1 MARVPS
7 AAAAQIGE
15 RIKRARV
22 DRGWTQDVLAV
33 ESDIDSAS
41 IRSYENGR
49 AMVSVKT
56 LLQIATTLE
65 RDPGWFLKEVTVE
78 QFSQPRESAQS

>member
-7 AAAAQIGE
+7 AAAARIGE
-15 RIKRARV
+15 RIKAARI
-22 DRGWTQDVLAV
+22 DRGWTQDGLAV
-33 ESDIDSAS
+33 ECDIDSAS

-65 RDPGWFLKEVTVE
+65 RDPGWFLEEVTVE
-78 QFSQPRESAQS
+78 QFSQPREATSS

>member
-15 RIKRARV
+15 RIKKART

-65 RDPGWFLKEVTVE
+65 KDPG
-78 QFSQPRESAQS
+78 

>member
-15 RIKRARV
+15 RIKKART

-41 IRSYENGR
+41 IRSYGNGR

-56 LLQIATTLE
+56 LLQSAATLE
-65 RDPGWFLKEVTVE
+65 KDPGWFLQEVTVE
-78 QFSQPRESAQS
+78 QFSQPREAAQS